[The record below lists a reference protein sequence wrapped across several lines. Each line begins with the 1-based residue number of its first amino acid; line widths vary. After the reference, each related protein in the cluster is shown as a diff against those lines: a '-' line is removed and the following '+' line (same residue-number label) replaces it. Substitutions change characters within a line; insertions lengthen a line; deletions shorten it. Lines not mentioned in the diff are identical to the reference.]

1 MATDAT
7 WTCPVCSEALSEPAE
22 QCFRCETP
30 LAAWWPF
37 EGTARAVDATRG
49 ENLALRQMAL
59 SQPRRPVAWVALAFV
74 LGSAV
79 TLLTAR
85 WMEAPPPVAAI
96 APASLV
102 AAPSRATPA
111 PSTRAAPATRTEPG
125 APRLVTYRVQR
136 GDSLWRI
143 AAALTGDGD
152 RWRALFPSHDP
163 SRPLRPGATLS
174 IVLPPPAE

>member
-1 MATDAT
+1 
-7 WTCPVCSEALSEPAE
+7 VCSEALSEPAE

-37 EGTARAVDATRG
+37 EDTARAVDATRG

-59 SQPRRPVAWVALAFV
+59 SERRRPVASLAIAFG

-79 TLLTAR
+79 ALSIAR
-85 WMEAPPPVAAI
+85 WMEAPPPGAAI

-102 AAPSRATPA
+102 AAPSPEAHG
-111 PSTRAAPATRTEPG
+111 PSTRAAPATRTVSGVPT
-125 APRLVTYRVQR
+125 LVTYRVQR

-143 AAALTGDGD
+143 AAALTGDGG